1 MGYRWRCRGC
11 AGSRRCDHTR
21 RRGDHCACR
30 GRRNNGSGAW
40 RRRCFCCS
48 LSLLALEDSL
58 QGIAWLGDLGE
69 VELRLCI
76 NLLPVRTAASSAVF
90 EVIPNSFGLIGFNRA
105 GVSLSRHANRFER
118 VQNRPALYFQFSCQI
133 VNSNFAHPSLFACP
147 ARLAVHSSLIVA
159 GIFIV
164 SALTGFAAVAI
175 QGMLWRVAE
184 LTNHDRFR
192 RRYLHPSF
200 PGSHSPGYLRSRCP
214 IRSVLLGR
222 PRR

>member
-1 MGYRWRCRGC
+1 MRWCCRRRYRGY
-11 AGSRRCDHTR
+11 AGRRCDHTVR
-21 RRGDHCACR
+21 SSGGAGR
-30 GRRNNGSGAW
+30 GRRNDGSGAW
-40 RRRCFCCS
+40 RWCGFGCS
-48 LSLLALEDSL
+48 LGLFALEDGL
-58 QGIAWLGDLGE
+58 QGVTRLGDLGE
-69 VELRLCI
+69 VELRLGI

-105 GVSLSRHANRFER
+105 GVGLSRHANRFER
-118 VQNRPALYFQFSCQI
+118 VQDRPALYFQFSCQI

-164 SALTGFAAVAI
+164 SALTGFAAAAI

-200 PGSHSPGYLRSRCP
+200 PGSRSPGCLRSHCP
-214 IRSVLLGR
+214 IRSVLR
-222 PRR
+222 VRRCR